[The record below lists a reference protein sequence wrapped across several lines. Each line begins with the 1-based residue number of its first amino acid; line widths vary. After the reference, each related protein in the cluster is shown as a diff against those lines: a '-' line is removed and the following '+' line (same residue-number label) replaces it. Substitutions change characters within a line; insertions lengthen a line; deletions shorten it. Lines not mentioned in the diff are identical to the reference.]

1 MVHSRRKFLQFL
13 GYSSLLVGKVSMLG
27 PLSGCNSFNIPA
39 TAPSSEDKLTLA
51 PGLNY
56 SIITKYGDPINQKEV
71 FGFNNDYINFL
82 ALSPDDLIL
91 WVNHE
96 YVNPVWVNGLDRTKA
111 NMEKERKLVGGSL
124 IRIKKENNIWKMQV
138 NDPYNRGLRGD
149 TPIPFANGV
158 EVMGSKTAI
167 GTLANCAGGKTPW
180 NTILTCE
187 ENYYG
192 FYGERQPDG
201 TINKSLLQWEKHF
214 QNPPEHYGW
223 VVEVEPKTGK
233 AKKHTTLGR
242 FAHESATCAMSKNDK
257 CVVYSG
263 DDKNDEHLYKFIS
276 EASSSLEKGTLYVAN
291 LERGEWMPLTIEN
304 PTLKV
309 HFKDQLDILIH
320 ARKAAKIL
328 GATPLDRPEDIEI
341 NSFTGDVFVA
351 CTNNK
356 PKKNYHG
363 QILKIQEDNSD
374 HGSLKFK
381 ASTFKTGG
389 HDNGFTCP
397 DNMVFDNNGNLW
409 FTNDI
414 AGNVL
419 NKGPYKGFGN
429 NGLFIVPAGGPQ
441 AGEVIQLASAPVD
454 AELTGPCFSPDFKT
468 LFLSV
473 QHPGETSKD
482 LVNPTSRWPEGKRP
496 TPAIIAVQ
504 GDLLE
509 KITG

>member
-1 MVHSRRKFLQFL
+1 MEHNRRKFLQFL
-13 GYSSLLVGKVSMLG
+13 GYGSLLIGKATLLG
-27 PLSGCNSFNIPA
+27 PLSGCTKFKIPSLSP
-39 TAPSSEDKLTLA
+39 TSEDKLILA

-56 SIITKYGDPINQKEV
+56 SIIAKFVDSINEKEV
-71 FGFNNDYINFL
+71 FGFNNDYIDFL
-82 ALSPDDLIL
+82 ALSPNDLIL
-91 WVNHE
+91 WINHE
-96 YVNPVWVNGLDRTKA
+96 YVHPLWVNGYERTKA
-111 NMEKERKLVGGSL
+111 NMEKERKLVGGTL
-124 IRIKKENNIWKMQV
+124 MRVKKINQKWEMQK
-138 NDPYNRGLRGD
+138 NDIYNRGVRGD
-149 TPIPFANGV
+149 TPIPFADNV
-158 EVMGSKTAI
+158 EVLGSKIAT

-180 NTILTCE
+180 DTILTCE

-192 FYGERQPDG
+192 FYGERSADG
-201 TINKSLLQWEKHF
+201 SVTESLLNWQTHF
-214 QNPPEHYGW
+214 PNPPEHYGW

-233 AKKHTTLGR
+233 AKKHTSLGR
-242 FAHESATCAMSKNDK
+242 FAHESATCSMSKNNK

-276 EASSSLEKGTLYVAN
+276 DSSNSLERGTLYVAN
-291 LERGEWMPLTIEN
+291 LDKGEWMPLTIEN
-304 PTLKV
+304 PKLKGK
-309 HFKDQLDILIH
+309 FKNQLDILIH
-320 ARKAAKIL
+320 ARKASKLL
-328 GATPLDRPEDIEI
+328 GATKLDRPEDIEI
-341 NSFTGDVFVA
+341 NKATGDIFIA

-363 QILKIQEDNSD
+363 QILKIQESEAD
-374 HGSLKFK
+374 HGSLKFT

-389 HDNGFTCP
+389 HDSGFTCP

-414 AGNVL
+414 AGNAA

-441 AGEVIQLASAPVD
+441 AGEVIQLASAPID
-454 AELTGPCFSPDFKT
+454 AELTGPCFSPDYKT

-482 LVNPTSRWPEGKRP
+482 LKNPTSTWPDGKRP
-496 TPAIIAVQ
+496 TPAIVAIE